1 MPKTCYCGLK
11 LTNKVCKYAL
21 IMPLLAYIFVEKKTY
36 ARRGVT
42 AVHFLLQGGTGEF
55 MYKTSRLGNKQLSNM
70 IDREAT

>member
-1 MPKTCYCGLK
+1 
-11 LTNKVCKYAL
+11 
-21 IMPLLAYIFVEKKTY
+21 MPLLAYIFVEKKTY